1 MDNEILKDLIIFG
14 IIIII
19 AAIVF
24 SFVFSPSSDA
34 HNTSIQVLNK
44 GDLGSNSTIYVK
56 LTDSQG
62 NPISNQTIN
71 IKLIYKNGT
80 AIDKKTATNSKGKA
94 KFTMEENGK
103 YSVECRF
110 DGNDKYASS
119 SITDNITVEK
129 ATTKVV
135 SEEQT
140 STTTHASKNA
150 PDGGIYPEYGPEVD
164 SQGITREYA
173 IAHDM
178 HYIEMRVDGDRP
190 GEYVTVG
197 GYTARDPNNGLY
209 HT

>member
-1 MDNEILKDLIIFG
+1 MIVIIVVLAAAVGVMSQQMAKEKSNLK
-14 IIIII
+14 I
-19 AAIVF
+19 ADKTVN
-24 SFVFSPSSDA
+24 V
-34 HNTSIQVLNK
+34 
-44 GDLGSNSTIYVK
+44 GDSLVVK

-62 NPISNQTIN
+62 NPISNQTVN
-71 IKLIYKNGT
+71 IKLTYKNGT
-80 AIDKKTATNSKGKA
+80 SIDNKTATNSKGNA
-94 KFTMEENGK
+94 KFTMEEKGE
-103 YSVECRF
+103 YSVECIF
-110 DGNDKYASS
+110 DGTDKYASS
-119 SITDNITVEK
+119 SVTDNITVEK

-135 SEEQT
+135 GEDQT

-164 SQGITREYA
+164 AQGITREYA

-178 HYIEMRVDGDRP
+178 HYLEITVDGDRP

>member
-1 MDNEILKDLIIFG
+1 MENKNIIMMLVVIIVVLAAVVGVMSQQMAKEKSNLK
-14 IIIII
+14 I
-19 AAIVF
+19 ADKKVN
-24 SFVFSPSSDA
+24 V
-34 HNTSIQVLNK
+34 
-44 GDLGSNSTIYVK
+44 GDSLVVK

-62 NPISNQTIN
+62 NPISNETVN
-71 IKLIYKNGT
+71 IKLTYKNGT
-80 AIDKKTATNSKGKA
+80 AIDEKTATNSKGKA
-94 KFTMEENGK
+94 KFTMEEKGK
-103 YSVECRF
+103 YFVECRF

>member
-1 MDNEILKDLIIFG
+1 MENKN
-14 IIIII
+14 IIIMLVVII
-19 AAIVF
+19 VVLAAAVGVMSQQLAKEKSNLKIADKKVN
-24 SFVFSPSSDA
+24 V
-34 HNTSIQVLNK
+34 
-44 GDLGSNSTIYVK
+44 GDSLVVK

-62 NPISNQTIN
+62 NPISNQTVN
-71 IKLIYKNGT
+71 IKLTYKNGT
-80 AIDKKTATNSKGKA
+80 AIDKKTPTNSKGKA
-94 KFTMEENGK
+94 KFTMEEKGK

-135 SEEQT
+135 GEDQT

-164 SQGITREYA
+164 AQGITREYA

-178 HYIEMRVDGDRP
+178 HYLEITVDGDRP

>member
-1 MDNEILKDLIIFG
+1 MENKNIIMMLVVIIVVLAAAVGVMFSQQMAKEKSNLK
-14 IIIII
+14 I
-19 AAIVF
+19 ADKKINV
-24 SFVFSPSSDA
+24 
-34 HNTSIQVLNK
+34 
-44 GDLGSNSTIYVK
+44 GDSLVVK

-62 NPISNQTIN
+62 NPISNQTVN
-71 IKLIYKNGT
+71 IKLTYKNGT

-94 KFTMEENGK
+94 KFMMEEKGK

-140 STTTHASKNA
+140 STATHTSKDA
-150 PDGGIYPEYGPEVD
+150 PNGGIYPEYGPEVD
-164 SQGITREYA
+164 HYGKTREFA
-173 IAHDM
+173 IANDW
-178 HYIEMRVDGDRP
+178 HYIPLIIDGED
-190 GEYVTVG
+190 VG
-197 GYTARDPNNGLY
+197 GYTAIDPTTGTY